1 MAKRKTNSEREEFWR
16 LALELQRES
25 GLTVR
30 EFCKREQLPEPG
42 FYSWRK
48 KLGACDGVGGN
59 GRPASVSGRAP
70 GRQVNA
76 VKQTVSKASL
86 SKSRSER
93 GTDDSSRAMFV
104 PVQVSHPTTPE
115 RKGTI
120 EIIVGSGCVVRVA
133 DRFDR
138 QTLRDVLGVLGAE
151 TC

>member
-1 MAKRKTNSEREEFWR
+1 
-16 LALELQRES
+16 
-25 GLTVR
+25 
-30 EFCKREQLPEPG
+30 
-42 FYSWRK
+42 
-48 KLGACDGVGGN
+48 
-59 GRPASVSGRAP
+59 
-70 GRQVNA
+70 
-76 VKQTVSKASL
+76 
-86 SKSRSER
+86 
-93 GTDDSSRAMFV
+93 MFV